1 MKWKAIFISFKGLSM
16 KEKRQNFFEGERP
29 NLDVDIG
36 INSKQPYFLYAVR
49 ICLTLCLI
57 SLSG

>member
-1 MKWKAIFISFKGLSM
+1 M

>member
-1 MKWKAIFISFKGLSM
+1 M

-36 INSKQPYFLYAVR
+36 INRNSPIFYML
-49 ICLTLCLI
+49 
-57 SLSG
+57 

>member
-1 MKWKAIFISFKGLSM
+1 M

-36 INSKQPYFLYAVR
+36 INSKQSYFLYAVR
-49 ICLTLCLI
+49 ICLTLCLT